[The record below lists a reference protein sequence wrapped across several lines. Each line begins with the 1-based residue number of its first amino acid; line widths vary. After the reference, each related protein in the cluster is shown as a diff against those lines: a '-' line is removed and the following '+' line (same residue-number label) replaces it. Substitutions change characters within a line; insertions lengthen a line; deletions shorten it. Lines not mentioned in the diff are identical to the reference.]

1 MNEERLRRALRSASP
16 PDELE
21 VERRSWRLVRA
32 AYAEDRD
39 RSGAPHRWPTR
50 ALVVLA
56 VLVALVA
63 AVVSPPGE
71 AVTTWLREA
80 IGIQVRDGKRSE
92 SRRSLVSL
100 PGRGRLLVRSR
111 QGLWVVHG
119 DGSRRRLGEYDGAAW
134 SPRGLFVAATR
145 GRRLVAIEP
154 DDADVRWVLSR
165 TRRVRYPAWAP
176 SGYRIAYGVGSAVHV
191 VAGDGSLDRLLARR
205 VLPGAWGWRPQP
217 GRNVL
222 AYVTRTGVLQVV
234 DVDTRKRL
242 WRWDQG
248 EERAEEVAW
257 SADGSR
263 LVARAP
269 HALYVFDASGRLLA
283 SVPPAPSEATRSL
296 DVAFAPRGH
305 AFAVTSRNAA
315 GRSRAVLL
323 RAERRARS
331 RLVFAGDGL
340 LRRVAWSPDGRW
352 LLVTWPTAD
361 QWLFLRVPEVRR
373 VVAVSNI
380 GREFDPG
387 GRGRS
392 RFPRLI
398 GWCCAS

>member
-1 MNEERLRRALRSASP
+1 MNEERVRRALQSASP

-21 VERRSWRLVRA
+21 AERRSWRLVRA
-32 AYAEDRD
+32 AYQEDAD
-39 RSGAPHRWPTR
+39 RIAAPRRWPTR
-50 ALVVLA
+50 PLVVLA
-56 VLVALVA
+56 ALLAVVA
-63 AVVSPPGE
+63 AVVSPPGD

-80 IGIQVRDGKRSE
+80 IGIQARDGTRSD
-92 SRRSLVSL
+92 SRPTLASL

-119 DGSRRRLGEYDGAAW
+119 DGSRRRLGAYDDAAW

-145 GRRLVAIEP
+145 GRRLVAVEP
-154 DDADVRWVLSR
+154 DDGEVRWVLSR
-165 TRRVRYPAWAP
+165 TRRVRRPAWAP
-176 SGYRIAYGVGSAVHV
+176 GGYRIAYGVGSDVHV

-205 VLPGAWGWRPQP
+205 VLPGAWAWRPQA

-222 AYVTRTGVLQVV
+222 AYVARTGVVQVV
-234 DVDTRKRL
+234 DVDARKRL

-257 SADGSR
+257 SADGRR

-269 HALYVFDASGRLLA
+269 HALYVFAESGRLLA
-283 SVPPAPSEATRSL
+283 SVSPTPPEATRSL

-305 AFAVTSRNAA
+305 AFAVTSRDAA

-323 RAERRARS
+323 RAERGVRP

-352 LLVTWPTAD
+352 LLVTWPSAD

-387 GRGRS
+387 GRGAAS
-392 RFPRLI
+392 FPRLI